1 MIAPKSAI
9 EPDSSEPLPNSSR
22 VYVEGEIYPD
32 IRVPMREI
40 ELVTHEDVQRR
51 HRSER
56 AREGLRRKRTLGR
69 PGIQR

>member
-40 ELVTHEDVQRR
+40 DLAPTKSVQWR

-56 AREGLRRKRTLGR
+56 AGQGL
-69 PGIQR
+69 